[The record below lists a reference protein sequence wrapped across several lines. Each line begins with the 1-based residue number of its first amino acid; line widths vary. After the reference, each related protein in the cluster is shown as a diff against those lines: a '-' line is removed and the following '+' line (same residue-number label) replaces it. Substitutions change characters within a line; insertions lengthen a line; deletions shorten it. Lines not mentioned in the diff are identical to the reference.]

1 MLGSWTRG
9 LEVKES
15 SSQIKD
21 TLAALADGLE
31 KEGERKAGASDDAQV
46 SMWDRWGIVAPRA
59 DS

>member
-9 LEVKES
+9 PEVKES

-31 KEGERKAGASDDAQV
+31 KEGERKAGVSDDAMQSDKV
-46 SMWDRWGIVAPRA
+46 D
-59 DS
+59 

>member
-31 KEGERKAGASDDAQV
+31 KEGERKAGVSDDA
-46 SMWDRWGIVAPRA
+46 
-59 DS
+59 